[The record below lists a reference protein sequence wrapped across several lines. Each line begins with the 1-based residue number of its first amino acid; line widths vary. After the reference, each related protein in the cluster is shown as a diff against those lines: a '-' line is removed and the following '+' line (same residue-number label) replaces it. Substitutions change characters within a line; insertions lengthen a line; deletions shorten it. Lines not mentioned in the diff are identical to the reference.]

1 MPTKTFLNL
10 NEEKQNQIFNAL
22 IKEFSQYRLMEAQ
35 VARIINDC
43 SIARGSFYKYFED
56 INDSYHYAL
65 KRVLKE
71 VHFEVFQQIR
81 AEKQNSLKVFY
92 DATKSFIERLKGT
105 QYESFYQKYVVYN
118 QFELKHKEYDYR
130 EIPEEYLVL
139 LVDGRPVGDKEQII
153 ITYKW
158 ATSAAHETIRNVLSG
173 GNQEQ
178 LFSDFESLLELL
190 NKGLKN
196 KGE

>member
-1 MPTKTFLNL
+1 MPTTTFLNL
-10 NEEKQNQIFNAL
+10 NEDKQNQIFHAL

-56 INDSYHYAL
+56 IHDSYRYAL

-71 VHFEVFQQIR
+71 VHFDVFQQIR
-81 AEKQNSLKVFY
+81 AEKQNSLQAFY
-92 DATKSFIERLKGT
+92 DATTSFIEDLKGT
-105 QYESFYQKYVVYN
+105 QYEFFYQKYVVYN

-130 EIPEEYLVL
+130 KMPEEYLVL
-139 LVDGRPVGDKEQII
+139 LVDGRPVSDKEQII

-158 ATSAAHETIRNVLSG
+158 ATNAAHETIRNVLSG

-178 LFSDFESLLELL
+178 LFSDFASLLKLL
-190 NKGLKN
+190 NKGLRN
-196 KGE
+196 RG

>member
-1 MPTKTFLNL
+1 MPTTTFLNL
-10 NEEKQNQIFNAL
+10 NEDKQNQIFHAL
-22 IKEFSQYRLMEAQ
+22 IKEFSQYRLTEAQ

-56 INDSYHYAL
+56 IHDSYRYAL

-71 VHFEVFQQIR
+71 VHFDVFQQIR
-81 AEKQNSLKVFY
+81 AEKQNSLQAFY
-92 DATKSFIERLKGT
+92 DATTSFIEDLKGT
-105 QYESFYQKYVVYN
+105 QYEFFYQKYVVYN

-130 EIPEEYLVL
+130 KMPEEYLVL
-139 LVDGRPVGDKEQII
+139 LVDGRPVSDKEQII

-178 LFSDFESLLELL
+178 LFSDFASLLKLL
-190 NKGLKN
+190 NKGLRN
-196 KGE
+196 RG